1 MSTQNSDDA
10 FREKILEAFY
20 KFYKGNALTKNGTR
34 SKVAAIDIW
43 KETSNMLGR
52 ELDRRHEIHPA
63 LSYFCQ
69 TGHIKKNKD
78 KPMETY
84 SLTPKGISHF
94 EGKSM
99 FIQEYKE
106 TELQSV
112 KEIEAPTFDFIQR
125 KELIP
130 VLVRD
135 YTEVVTCIKS
145 ACWKSAIILCGSA
158 IEAVLYD
165 LLKQN
170 ESVALSSKA
179 AQKYKGSVSPLEEW
193 KLNSL
198 INTASELS
206 LVSKGVEGLSHT
218 AREFRNLIH
227 PLKEIN
233 EDYKLEKEE
242 AENAVTTLKI
252 LLRDLMKSEDGKRL
266 GG

>member
-1 MSTQNSDDA
+1 MSTQNSDNA

-20 KFYKGNALTKNGTR
+20 KFYKGDALTKNGTR
-34 SKVAAIDIW
+34 SKVSSIDIW
-43 KETSNMLGR
+43 KETSSMLGR
-52 ELDRRHEIHPA
+52 ELDRRHEIYPA

-78 KPMETY
+78 KSMETY

-94 EGKSM
+94 EGKSI

-106 TELQSV
+106 PELQMG
-112 KEIEAPTFDFIQR
+112 KGIETPTFNFIQK

-130 VLVRD
+130 ILIRD
-135 YTEVVTCIKS
+135 YIEVVTCIKS
-145 ACWKSAIILCGSA
+145 ECWKSAIILCGSA
-158 IEAVLYD
+158 IEAILYD

-170 ESVALSSKA
+170 ESAALSSKA

-198 INTASELS
+198 INTASELF

-227 PLKEIN
+227 PLKEVTEN
-233 EDYKLEKEE
+233 YKLEKEE

-252 LLRDLMKSEDGKRL
+252 LIRDLITSEDGKRL
-266 GG
+266 